1 MQVSRFYPRVC
12 ANGLGMNQFKPI
24 FLETV
29 EPSSSLAKLKRAVDT
44 QKCIRAGG
52 KHNDLE
58 DVGHDSYHHTM
69 YPVPRGGIDAD

>member
-1 MQVSRFYPRVC
+1 MPVLCFNRLVTKGQ
-12 ANGLGMNQFKPI
+12 GMNQFKPI

-29 EPSSSLAKLKRAVDT
+29 EPSSSLSKLKRAVDT

-58 DVGHDSYHHTM
+58 DVGRDSYHHTM
-69 YPVPRGGIDAD
+69 YASL

>member
-1 MQVSRFYPRVC
+1 MTQLSSSPMQVLASTLVTK
-12 ANGLGMNQFKPI
+12 GQGMNQFKPI

-58 DVGHDSYHHTM
+58 DVGRDSYHHTM
-69 YPVPRGGIDAD
+69 YASP